1 MTHFKEQMRLIQ
13 VILLAVFV
21 TASGLLSAQNTVPP
35 SAGAGGLSMGNTGV
49 AVENIYSAFRNQA
62 GLARLQGISFAVQAE
77 QRFLAPGLNSGSVAF
92 GYPTKS
98 GTFGLAINYFGYS
111 VYNEQKIGL
120 SYSRLLDKNLSIG
133 GQIDYVGLRFQD
145 AEYGNRSTVTFEI
158 GMQARVLKL
167 FTIGAH
173 VYSPVRIKLTEDPQD
188 VIPTQFN
195 IGVSYKPTEK
205 VTIST
210 EVEKDIDFP
219 ISFKAGVEYF
229 PVEKFGIRAGT
240 GTKPTQTSFGFGLR
254 LDQVHIDL
262 GTAFHWDLGFTPG
275 ISIAYTIAP
284 EDDGKPAKSKI
295 ENVKPKEKKEKE
307 KKNKSQSGK

>member
-1 MTHFKEQMRLIQ
+1 MTHFKEQMNLIH
-13 VILLAVFV
+13 VILLAVFI
-21 TASGLLSAQNTVPP
+21 TASGFLSAQNAVPP

-49 AVENIYSAFRNQA
+49 TQENIYSAFRNQA
-62 GLARLQGISFAVQAE
+62 GLARLKGISFAVQAE

-98 GTFGLAINYFGYS
+98 GTFGLAMNYFGYQ

-145 AEYGNRSTVTFEI
+145 TEYGSRSTVTFEI
-158 GMQARVLKL
+158 GMQARILKL
-167 FTIGAH
+167 FTVGAH
-173 VYSPVRIKLTEDPQD
+173 VFSPVRIKLTDNPED

-205 VTIST
+205 VQITA

-219 ISFKAGVEYF
+219 ISFKAGFEYF

-275 ISIAYTIAP
+275 ISIAYTIP
-284 EDDGKPAKSKI
+284 PDDNKPSKSKI
-295 ENVKPKEKKEKE
+295 EKV